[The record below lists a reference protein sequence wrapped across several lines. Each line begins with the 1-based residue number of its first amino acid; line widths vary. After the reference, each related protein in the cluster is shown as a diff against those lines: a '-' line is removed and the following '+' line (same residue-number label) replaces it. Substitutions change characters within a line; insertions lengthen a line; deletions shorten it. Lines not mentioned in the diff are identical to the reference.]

1 MKRLILQMVGI
12 SVLAGIIGLFFVGEP
27 LVWVKGLAFGT
38 IFSILRLRLMD
49 LSVKKSV
56 KMPPKKAQN
65 YAMSQYMLRYML
77 TAVILFIAALE
88 PSISMIG
95 TIIGLLTVKG
105 SVYLTLLTEKK
116 TNKLDL

>member
-49 LSVKKSV
+49 LSIKKSLR
-56 KMPPKKAQN
+56 MPPKNAQN
-65 YAMSQYMLRYML
+65 YAASQYMLRYIL
-77 TAVILFIAALE
+77 TAVILFVAALE
-88 PSISMIG
+88 PSISLLG
-95 TIIGLLTVKG
+95 TVIGLFTLKG
-105 SVYLTLLTEKK
+105 SAYLLLITEKR
-116 TNKLDL
+116 NKLDL